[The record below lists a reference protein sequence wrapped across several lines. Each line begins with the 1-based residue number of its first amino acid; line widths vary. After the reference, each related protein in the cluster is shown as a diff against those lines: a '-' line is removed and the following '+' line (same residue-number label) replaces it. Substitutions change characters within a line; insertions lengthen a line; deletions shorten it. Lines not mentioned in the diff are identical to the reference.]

1 MPSLKTQIGMCTRI
15 QQAFF
20 GAMFGVAVLFYFA
33 AYRPATSRGQL
44 LSEQIIQKEGELAR
58 SQAQAKVLPLVQAD
72 INHLKAKLADVKKL
86 PDNPDFG
93 KFQIQ
98 MSQYARQDNLRDPS
112 ISCAG
117 TPRRDGQYYELPVS
131 LKFDGDF
138 RDVFTFL
145 SQIEDMP
152 RLTRIKTLNVHSLG
166 DNGAVQ
172 VELLM
177 ILYYSEG

>member
-1 MPSLKTQIGMCTRI
+1 M
-15 QQAFF
+15 QQALAGALF
-20 GAMFGVAVLFYFA
+20 GLGLLFYFV
-33 AYRPATSRGQL
+33 AYRPQMTRAQL
-44 LSEQIIQKEGELAR
+44 LSAEIVQKEGELSR
-58 SQAQAKVLPLVQAD
+58 SQTQAKALPAVQAD
-72 INHLKAKLADVKKL
+72 INHLLAKLADVKKL
-86 PDNPDFG
+86 PTNPGFG
-93 KFQIQ
+93 EFQIQ
-98 MSQYARQDNLRDPS
+98 MSQFARQDNLRDPS

-152 RLTRIKTLNVHSLG
+152 RLTRIKSLNVHSLG

-172 VELLM
+172 VDLLM